1 MNRNE
6 VFQYIQ
12 KTIQDCMPDL
22 DASVLTEDTILAETA
37 IDSMAFMLIVC
48 RVEGTLGVHIPESEW
63 PRMQTISDVVDAVYS
78 RLPEC
83 V

>member
-6 VFQYIQ
+6 VFQYIL

-48 RVEGTLGVHIPESEW
+48 RVEGNLGVHIPESEW
-63 PRMQTISDVVDAVYS
+63 PRMQKISDVVDAVYS
-78 RLPEC
+78 RLPEQS
-83 V
+83 